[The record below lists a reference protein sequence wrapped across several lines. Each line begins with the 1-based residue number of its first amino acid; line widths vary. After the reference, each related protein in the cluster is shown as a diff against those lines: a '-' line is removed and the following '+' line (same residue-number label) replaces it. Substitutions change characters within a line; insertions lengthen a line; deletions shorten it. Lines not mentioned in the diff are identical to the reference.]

1 MKNFIFIQKDS
12 GRISLYGSL
21 KALYDVEKELIQRS
35 KQTLYNSHDFELED
49 YEDQVCKIAQR
60 TVRRSKQANFI

>member
-49 YEDQVCKIAQR
+49 YEDHVCKIAQR
-60 TVRRSKQANFI
+60 TVRRSKQVNFI

>member
-60 TVRRSKQANFI
+60 TVIRSKQANFI